1 MADFRYRAIDVQG
14 KVRKG
19 TLFAF
24 DEADVERRLESRG
37 QTLVDAKRKSDRAF
51 LSRSATGGKVP
62 RRMLIELYHRLAQ
75 TLELG
80 LPMLA
85 ALDENA
91 RVLPSKPLR
100 AILSEM
106 RVAIEGGNSLHS
118 AMERFPAVF
127 SRFDLSIIKLGERS
141 GVLPKRLEELALFLE
156 WKEEITG
163 LIRRASI
170 YPAFIFV
177 AITAVIGVW
186 IGYVLPQMASVLN
199 EMGITL
205 PEITK
210 HVLALSQFVTGNW
223 IKLGAAALSTAAA
236 IALVSRTPRGRVLL
250 HRALLRVPIVGNIAG
265 KIAFTR
271 LSRNFATMYESGMPL
286 ASIFELLCDDVLGN
300 SYLEDRL
307 GATFEEIQHGR
318 SLAEGM
324 EAAGGFPTLLVG
336 AVRNGETTGTLGRAF
351 NRLSDYYDAEV
362 KKAVA
367 SLLAAVEPITITL
380 LGGVFGIII
389 LSILLPLYDVISEVG
404 KTY

>member
-1 MADFRYRAIDVQG
+1 MADFRYRAIDSAG

-24 DEADVERRLESRG
+24 DEADVERRLAGQG
-37 QTLVDAKRKSDRAF
+37 QTLVDARRKRGRGWLRA
-51 LSRSATGGKVP
+51 SPTSGTVP

-75 TLELG
+75 TLDLG
-80 LPMLA
+80 LPMLE

-106 RVAIEGGNSLHS
+106 RVAIEGGNNLHS

-127 SRFDLSIIKLGERS
+127 TRFDLSIIKLGERS
-141 GVLPKRLEELALFLE
+141 GELPKSLEDLARFLE
-156 WKEEITG
+156 WKEEISG

-186 IGYVLPQMASVLN
+186 IGYVLPQMATVLE
-199 EMGITL
+199 EMGIVL
-205 PEITK
+205 PDMTRY
-210 HVLALSQFVTGNW
+210 VLAISRFVTAHW
-223 IKLGAAALSTAAA
+223 LGMIGGLAMVGGGIMAALKTS
-236 IALVSRTPRGRVLL
+236 RGRVVV
-250 HRALLRVPIVGNIAG
+250 HRVLLRVPIVGSIAA

-271 LSRNFATMYESGMPL
+271 LSRNFATMYESGMLL
-286 ASIFELLCDDVLGN
+286 ADIFELLCNDVLGN

-307 GATFEEIQHGR
+307 DVAFQEIQHGR
-318 SLAEGM
+318 SLADGM

-336 AVRNGETTGTLGRAF
+336 AVRNGESTGTLGRAF
-351 NRLSDYYDAEV
+351 RRLSDYYDAEV
-362 KKAVA
+362 KKTVA
-367 SLLAAVEPITITL
+367 ALLSAVEPITITL

-389 LSILLPLYDVISEVG
+389 LSILLPLYDVISEIG
-404 KTY
+404 QSY